1 MNMTLK
7 KKIGGGFLALVLFTF
22 LVSGVSFY
30 MIGQMNAGTKEMN
43 DNTVP
48 LLLKTAKVSKL
59 NINQVATLRA
69 YLITGDEKYV
79 AEYRKYSDE
88 AAGLED
94 ELVNK
99 AVTEEGRKFAQE
111 VKKLDDEYDKYLT
124 QVVTL
129 KKAGKDQEAL
139 AMMRDQ
145 ATPVANALNAKL
157 EDYMAFRQKQIG
169 SAFENAQSMGN
180 QARTTGMVIGV
191 LALLVG
197 AGIGVSIS
205 RAVIGAL
212 RDVTGDL
219 NKLSKGDYSFKVP
232 EASLARTDEIG
243 IMAKAMDNMLK
254 TMRQLIGQLSHS
266 SEQLAASSEQL
277 TASSEQAA
285 QAANQVAESITDV
298 AAGATSQLNA
308 VDETTNVVEQLSAGI
323 QTIAQ
328 NAGTVAATAQQTASA
343 AQAGGEK
350 IQQATGQ
357 MEQIEKTVEDS
368 AQLVGKLG
376 ERSQEI
382 GAIVDTISGIAGQT
396 NLLALNAAIE
406 AARAG
411 EQGRGFA
418 VVAEEVRKLAE
429 QSQEAAKK
437 IAELIS
443 EVRQDTDRA
452 VAAMNDG
459 TREVKTGTKV
469 VDAAG
474 KSFADIVSLIGAVAD
489 QVNDISAAIEQM
501 TASSHHIVGSIKD
514 INKISQESSDHTQSV
529 SAATEE
535 QLASMEEIASSSQA
549 LAKMAEELQRVV
561 ANFKV

>member
-1 MNMTLK
+1 M
-7 KKIGGGFLALVLFTF
+7 VLFTL

-30 MIGQMNAGTKEMN
+30 MIGEMNAGTKDMSE
-43 DNTVP
+43 NTVP

-79 AEYRKYSDE
+79 AEYQKYSDE

-99 AVTEEGRKFAQE
+99 AVTEEGKKFAQE
-111 VKKLDDEYDKYLT
+111 IKKLDDEYDKYLT
-124 QVVTL
+124 QVVAL

-139 AMMRDQ
+139 VMMRDQ
-145 ATPVANALNAKL
+145 ATPVAVVLNAKL
-157 EDYMAFRQKQIG
+157 EEFMAFRQKQIG
-169 SAFENAQSMGN
+169 SAFENAQALGN
-180 QARTTGMVIGV
+180 QTRTTGMVIGV
-191 LALLVG
+191 IALLLG
-197 AGIGVSIS
+197 AGLGISIS

-212 RDVTGDL
+212 HSVTGDL
-219 NKLSKGDYSFKVP
+219 NRLSKGDYSFKVP
-232 EASLARTDEIG
+232 EESLARTDEIG

-254 TMRQLIGQLSHS
+254 TMRQLIGQVSHS

-298 AAGATSQLNA
+298 ASGAASQLNA

-357 MEQIEKTVEDS
+357 MGQIEKTVEDS

-443 EVRQDTDRA
+443 ELRQDTDRA
-452 VAAMNDG
+452 VAAMNAG

-474 KSFADIVSLIGAVAD
+474 KSFTDIVRLIGAVAD

-514 INKISQESSDHTQSV
+514 IHKISQQSSDHTQSV

>member
-1 MNMTLK
+1 
-7 KKIGGGFLALVLFTF
+7 
-22 LVSGVSFY
+22 
-30 MIGQMNAGTKEMN
+30 
-43 DNTVP
+43 
-48 LLLKTAKVSKL
+48 
-59 NINQVATLRA
+59 
-69 YLITGDEKYV
+69 
-79 AEYRKYSDE
+79 
-88 AAGLED
+88 
-94 ELVNK
+94 
-99 AVTEEGRKFAQE
+99 
-111 VKKLDDEYDKYLT
+111 
-124 QVVTL
+124 
-129 KKAGKDQEAL
+129 
-139 AMMRDQ
+139 
-145 ATPVANALNAKL
+145 
-157 EDYMAFRQKQIG
+157 
-169 SAFENAQSMGN
+169 
-180 QARTTGMVIGV
+180 MVIGV
-191 LALLVG
+191 IALLLG
-197 AGIGVSIS
+197 AGLGISIS

-212 RDVTGDL
+212 HSVTGDL
-219 NKLSKGDYSFKVP
+219 NRLSKGDYSFKVP
-232 EASLARTDEIG
+232 EESLARTDEIG

-254 TMRQLIGQLSHS
+254 TMRQLIGQVSHS

-298 AAGATSQLNA
+298 ASGAASQLNA

-357 MEQIEKTVEDS
+357 MGQIEKTVEDS

-452 VAAMNDG
+452 VAAMNAG

-474 KSFADIVSLIGAVAD
+474 KSFTDIVRLIGAVAD

-514 INKISQESSDHTQSV
+514 IHKISQQSSDHTQSV